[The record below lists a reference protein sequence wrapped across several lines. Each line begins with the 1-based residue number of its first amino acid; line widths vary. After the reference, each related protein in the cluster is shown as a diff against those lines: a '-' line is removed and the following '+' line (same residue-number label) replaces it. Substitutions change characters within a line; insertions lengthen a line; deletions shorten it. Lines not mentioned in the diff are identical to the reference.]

1 VGAWRGYY
9 YFIKKYY
16 NESGGKIVKKRLLI
30 INFFL
35 LLSVISLARGETD
48 TQDNFIREH
57 YEFTG
62 ALDIRIHPSEE
73 KLYPPAELLLIDQG
87 GRKTG
92 TDPRTHKTYMEIPHA
107 SYEEESISDAVSG
120 MPGPGTKIINIRNP
134 ISGEYRLK
142 VIGKES
148 SEYDLEIRGY
158 DCQMNPSHE
167 KFLNKKILKN
177 SEQEYIIHY
186 SNQKGSKIRATPVK
200 E

>member
-1 VGAWRGYY
+1 M
-9 YFIKKYY
+9 
-16 NESGGKIVKKRLLI
+16 IVKKNLFI
-30 INFFL
+30 IHFFL
-35 LLSVISLARGETD
+35 LLSVISIARGETD
-48 TQDNFIREH
+48 TQGNFIKEH
-57 YEFTG
+57 YEFIG

-73 KLYPPAELLLIDQG
+73 KLYPPAELLLVDQE

-92 TDPRTHKTYMEIPHA
+92 TDPRTHMTYTGIPHA

-120 MPGPGTKIINIRNP
+120 MPGPVTKIIHIRNP
-134 ISGEYRLK
+134 ISGEYSLK

-148 SEYDLEIRGY
+148 SEYALEIKGY

-167 KFLNKKILKN
+167 KFLHEKILKN

-186 SNQKGSKIRATPVK
+186 SNKKGSKIRVTPIK